1 MKTIRKISI
10 LGSATALPFLALA
23 HIGFAQS
30 TTTASAPGGDQT
42 NLAPKYDFGRFDDSK
57 TNQQGAGFSMPD
69 KIQLGDS
76 VLQFDTSRK
85 DNIPH
90 GGLDNSDSS
99 PLKAGIP
106 SRDSSLIPPAYFGLT
121 LTKPTR

>member
-1 MKTIRKISI
+1 MNMIRKIAI
-10 LGSATALPFLALA
+10 LGGAVALPFLALT
-23 HIGFAQS
+23 HISFAQS
-30 TTTASAPGGDQT
+30 TTAAPAPGADQT
-42 NLAPKYDFGRFDDSK
+42 KLAPKYDFGKFDDSK
-57 TNQQGAGFSMPD
+57 TGQQGAGFSMPD